1 MPRDPAVEVLR
12 QAASS
17 RESPR
22 PATRMDG
29 PHALPLACRYGA
41 RRMLALAVSLAW
53 PFMLP
58 DAALA
63 QVRPDAGRIERD
75 FERDRVPSAPPPKPA
90 APVFDEGQ
98 RPAMAA
104 PDNVSFPVSG
114 FRITRNT
121 VFPEAELLALLKD
134 FVGKELSLADL
145 QRAADA
151 ITAHYR
157 ERGYFVARAYVPAQE
172 IRDGIVEIMVLEG
185 RLDGISLKPASEL
198 RLRPEL
204 VEQALREALPSGGVI
219 RETDLERGLLLLNDL
234 PGITVRSV
242 ISPGSTLGTSTITAE
257 VSEGPL
263 VTGSIDTDTHGNK
276 YSGYYQLGATLNL
289 NDPTGHGDFFTAR
302 IAATSGTSY
311 GRLAYQIPLGD
322 TGLRLAGIYSETRYE
337 LCCDFDALEA
347 EGDAQTATLVLQY
360 PFVRGRDGSLYGSLA
375 YDARSY
381 FDETIAGTTDDK
393 KTRLFTLG
401 INGDGRDFLYGGGLN
416 NFWLAATSG
425 RLDLDDWAPYKA
437 ADAASARSQG
447 GYGKLSWSLSRL
459 QSLGASTSL
468 YAGLAGQ
475 FASKNLDSS
484 EKFVLGGASG
494 LRGYPSGEAAGDE
507 GLLVNM
513 ELRHNFLD
521 SLQLTGFVEHGEIRL
536 HKNPWA
542 GWQGANTRI
551 SNRYG
556 LSDFGLALNW
566 HQPGRLVVRASA
578 ARPMGSNPG
587 RSLDGKD
594 SDGRKSGTH
603 FWLQMV
609 KFL

>member
-1 MPRDPAVEVLR
+1 
-12 QAASS
+12 
-17 RESPR
+17 
-22 PATRMDG
+22 
-29 PHALPLACRYGA
+29 
-41 RRMLALAVSLAW
+41 
-53 PFMLP
+53 
-58 DAALA
+58 
-63 QVRPDAGRIERD
+63 
-75 FERDRVPSAPPPKPA
+75 
-90 APVFDEGQ
+90 
-98 RPAMAA
+98 
-104 PDNVSFPVSG
+104 
-114 FRITRNT
+114 
-121 VFPEAELLALLKD
+121 
-134 FVGKELSLADL
+134 
-145 QRAADA
+145 
-151 ITAHYR
+151 
-157 ERGYFVARAYVPAQE
+157 
-172 IRDGIVEIMVLEG
+172 
-185 RLDGISLKPASEL
+185 
-198 RLRPEL
+198 

-234 PGITVRSV
+234 PGIAVRSV
-242 ISPGSTLGTSTITAE
+242 ISPGAALGTSTITAE

-289 NDPTGHGDFFTAR
+289 NDPTGHGDLFTAR

-311 GRLAYQIPLGD
+311 GRLAYQIPLGAS
-322 TGLRLAGIYSETRYE
+322 GLRLGGVYSETRYE

-347 EGDAQTATLVLQY
+347 EGNAHTATLVLQY
-360 PFVRGRDGSLYGSLA
+360 PFVRSRDYSLYGSLA

-437 ADAASARSQG
+437 ADAASARTQG
-447 GYGKLSWSLSRL
+447 SYGKLSYSLSRL
-459 QSLGASTSL
+459 QNLVASTSL

-484 EKFVLGGASG
+484 EKFVLGGATG